1 MTTLVIGGGP
11 AGSTAALLLARAGH
25 PVTLLERDA
34 GPRDEVC
41 GEFISAEGC
50 DTLRRIG
57 LDPLALG
64 GHPIDTIRLS
74 RGALSVATELPFHA
88 VGLSRAVLDTALLDL
103 ANGAGVDVRRGARV
117 TRLTAADERWV
128 AETATGPITAARVLL
143 ATGKT
148 DLRGVERVTRPP
160 ERLIGLKVHLRLG
173 TTQADALRGAVE
185 IAVLR
190 HGYAGLQLV
199 EGGLATLCFLIRR
212 EYFLRLNQDWAALM
226 ADIAEDCGALG
237 KLLAGSETVG
247 GKPLAIYQVP
257 YGHVHRPQATDP
269 AHLYRLGDQAAV
281 IPSFCGD
288 GISIAL
294 HTAEAAARAVLA
306 GDTAFAYHTAIRRD
320 VAPGVDAAFKLY
332 QVARIRIASATMMA
346 ACNIWPGLIRA
357 FARAT
362 RVRGR
367 TLDWSAA

>member
-1 MTTLVIGGGP
+1 MNTLVVGGGP
-11 AGSTAALLLARAGH
+11 AGSTAALLLARAGR
-25 PVTLLERDA
+25 PVTLLERDH

-50 DTLRRIG
+50 DTLRRLG

-64 GHPIDTIRLS
+64 GHPIEKLVLS
-74 RGALSVATELPFHA
+74 RRKRSVETRLPFRA
-88 VGLSRAVLDTALLDL
+88 VGLSRAVLDTALLGL
-103 ANGAGVDVRRGARV
+103 AGGAGVEVRPGTRV
-117 TRLTAADERWV
+117 TRLSPLDGRWV
-128 AETATGPITAARVLL
+128 AETAQGPVEAERVLL
-143 ATGKT
+143 ATGKS

-173 TTQADALRGAVE
+173 SAQAAALRGAVE

-199 EGGLATLCFLIRR
+199 DGGLANLCLLIERDH
-212 EYFLRLNQDWAALM
+212 FAQLGQDWATLL
-226 ADIAEDCGALG
+226 DDVGRDCTALG
-237 KLLAGSETVG
+237 QRLAGCETMG

-257 YGHVHRPQATDP
+257 YGYVHRADAVDP
-269 AHLYRLGDQAAV
+269 AGLYRLGDQAAV

-294 HTAEAAARAVLA
+294 HTGEAAAHAVLA
-306 GDTAFAYHTAIRRD
+306 DHTAFEYHAAVRRD
-320 VAPGVDAAFKLY
+320 VRRGVNLAFRLYRAAKTPIGSTAL
-332 QVARIRIASATMMA
+332 MA
-346 ACNIWPGLIRA
+346 VCDLWPGLIRA
-357 FARAT
+357 GARAT

-367 TLDWSAA
+367 ALDWSSA